1 MKNLRAI
8 AVVVLCGLMSVGYAA
23 SPKPSGYLSDYD
35 RLVEGEYLEAYW
47 VDMPRVEKSAPPRFL
62 LGEIAVSGIKDH
74 KGVTVSDCVGRLR
87 DDLLAKPAFSNGEGA
102 RYRLDLAITYMNP
115 GSAAKRIWAGE
126 FGAGH
131 AKLQIEGKVVDTQSS
146 EVVAE
151 FAERRRSSGSLG
163 AQDLKGDAGPHI
175 IEHLVSLVSADID
188 SELRAS
194 FMAR

>member
-1 MKNLRAI
+1 
-8 AVVVLCGLMSVGYAA
+8 MSVGYAA

-47 VDMPRVEKSAPPRFL
+47 VDMPRVEKNAPPRFL

-74 KGVTVSDCVGRLR
+74 KGVTVSDCVRWLR